1 MYTSGQKKEEA
12 KLSPIF
18 LLLHFPQYFQHYV
31 QEISFS
37 VFPNKGVLLSQFP
50 TTAVYNT
57 CHCILQCT
65 CHTCIFDTHLSHYS
79 KFTATILILQFYSQL
94 WKQTTGME

>member
-12 KLSPIF
+12 KLSHIF
-18 LLLHFPQYFQHYV
+18 LLLHFSQYFQHYV

-50 TTAVYNT
+50 TTAV
-57 CHCILQCT
+57 
-65 CHTCIFDTHLSHYS
+65 
-79 KFTATILILQFYSQL
+79 
-94 WKQTTGME
+94 